1 MSKLAPSILTADFG
15 HLADAIRAAGDAGA
29 DYLHLD
35 VMDGV
40 FVPNISFGPAV
51 VSTIR
56 ELTELPLDVHLM
68 LQEPDRHIR
77 AFAEAGAD
85 IITIHAEAAVHLHRS
100 LSLIREHGCQVGL
113 AVNPLT
119 PLDVF
124 LQALPLLDLALVMS
138 VNPGF
143 GGQQF
148 IDFTPGRLEVLRG
161 WRDELS
167 PECIISVDGG
177 INTVTA
183 PLAASS
189 GADLLVVG
197 SSVYNSRASVASN
210 IADLR
215 ASLRVTPD

>member
-1 MSKLAPSILTADFG
+1 
-15 HLADAIRAAGDAGA
+15 
-29 DYLHLD
+29 
-35 VMDGV
+35 MDGV

-68 LQEPDRHIR
+68 IQEPDRHIR

-85 IITIHAEAAVHLHRS
+85 IITIHAEAAVHLHRA
-100 LSLIREHGCQVGL
+100 LSLTREHGCQVGL